1 MKKPAVLKRLGDEL
15 AAAPEERRF
24 GSGWIAGTLALVSG
38 ATALLMMIAMRY
50 PAIFTTPEL
59 AVIRDSAGFR
69 PFLYFVLIAGFALS
83 ALSLVLRRTKTLGT
97 TAMVLTLA
105 ASLIGSLPSPS
116 IDVELDGVF
125 FGLDFFVL
133 NVLFTGFLFIPLERI
148 FPHREGQQILRTEWR
163 EDLFYYLVSSM
174 MVQVLAFLTFAPSRA
189 LLSTGGFDAVRGF
202 ISGLPWLVQLIAVM
216 FLTDFVQYWVHR
228 AFHRVPAL
236 WRFHAVHH
244 SAQSMDWI
252 AGARM
257 HFLEIIVLR
266 AASATPMLVLGFDQS
281 VMQTYILVVYVY
293 SALIHANVEFHSR
306 LRFLER
312 ILVSPRFHHWHH
324 GIEREAIDVNFAIHF
339 PLLDKL
345 FGTYHM
351 PGDRWPSGYGIAG
364 HPVPRGYWRQF
375 LYPFRREK
383 EGS

>member
-1 MKKPAVLKRLGDEL
+1 M
-15 AAAPEERRF
+15 
-24 GSGWIAGTLALVSG
+24 
-38 ATALLMMIAMRY
+38 
-50 PAIFTTPEL
+50 
-59 AVIRDSAGFR
+59 AVIRESAGFR
-69 PFLYFVLIAGFALS
+69 FFLYFVLIAGFCLS

-97 TAMVLTLA
+97 TAMTLTLA
-105 ASLIGSLPSPS
+105 ASLIGSLPSPA
-116 IDVELDGVF
+116 IDVELDGLF

-148 FPHREGQQILRTEWR
+148 FPHQHGQPILRTEWR

-174 MVQVLAFLTFAPSRA
+174 MVQILAFLTFAPSWA
-189 LLSTGGFDAVRGF
+189 LLATGGFESVRAF
-202 ISGLPWLVQLIAVM
+202 IGALPWLVQFVAVM
-216 FLTDFVQYWVHR
+216 FLTDLVQYWVHR
-228 AFHRVPAL
+228 TFHRVPAL

-244 SAQSMDWI
+244 SAKSMDWI

-266 AASATPMLVLGFDQS
+266 AASATPMLVLGFDQG
-281 VMQTYILVVYVY
+281 VMQVYILVVYVY

-312 ILVSPRFHHWHH
+312 LLVSPRFHHWHH

-351 PGDRWPSGYGIAG
+351 PQDRWPSGYGIAG
-364 HPVPRGYWRQF
+364 HPVPRGYWQQF